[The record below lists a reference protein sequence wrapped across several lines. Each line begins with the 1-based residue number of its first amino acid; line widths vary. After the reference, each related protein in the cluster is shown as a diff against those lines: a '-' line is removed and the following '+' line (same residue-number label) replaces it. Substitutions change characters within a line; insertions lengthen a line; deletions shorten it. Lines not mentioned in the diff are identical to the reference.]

1 MVNELKKAADLL
13 SAGNYTCVLCRGD
26 SVFTDTRRGVRPLLE
41 LLESG
46 QELQGYFAADKV
58 VGKGA
63 AFLYALM
70 GVRAVYAKVVSS
82 PAKEV
87 LTRHRIDLTFETEV
101 PAIEN
106 RTKTG
111 LCPIES
117 SVWNLDD
124 PQAALTT
131 IRRTLENL

>member
-46 QELQGYFAADKV
+46 QALQGYFAADKV

-82 PAKEV
+82 PAKE
-87 LTRHRIDLTFETEV
+87 LLSRHHIDLTFETEV

>member
-1 MVNELKKAADLL
+1 MVNELKRASALL

-26 SVFTDTRRGVRPLLE
+26 SIFTDSRRGVRPLLE

-46 QELQGYFAADKV
+46 ADLRGFAAADKV

-63 AFLYALM
+63 AYLYVLM
-70 GVRAVYAKVVSS
+70 GVGSVYAQVISA
-82 PAKEV
+82 PAIEI
-87 LTRHRIDLTFETEV
+87 LSRYGIEFSYETQV

-106 RTKTG
+106 REKTG

-117 SVWNLDD
+117 AVWDVDD
-124 PQAALTT
+124 PATALAV
-131 IRRTLENL
+131 IRRTLSNL

>member
-1 MVNELKKAADLL
+1 MVNELKRASALL

-26 SVFTDTRRGVRPLLE
+26 SIFTDSRRGVRPLLE

-46 QELQGYFAADKV
+46 ADLRGFAAADKV

-63 AFLYALM
+63 AYLYVLM
-70 GVRAVYAKVVSS
+70 GVGSVYAQVISS
-82 PAKEV
+82 PATEV
-87 LTRHRIDLTFETEV
+87 FIRYGIAFSCGTQV

-117 SVWNLDD
+117 ALLDVDD
-124 PQAALTT
+124 PAVALVV
-131 IRRTLENL
+131 IRHTLANL

>member
-46 QELQGYFAADKV
+46 QALQGYFAADKV

-87 LTRHRIDLTFETEV
+87 LSRHRIDLTFETEV